1 MRKLTYEEAEK
12 EMMQG
17 GRVGEM
23 QGRKESR
30 RRRAWKRPMVEKK
43 REKHAALGRGG
54 RRGERKAL

>member
-43 REKHAALGRGG
+43 R
-54 RRGERKAL
+54 